1 MTKKINE
8 GCGTLNSAEFE
19 AVVDRLNRK
28 EPELDE
34 LTRLFENMTDQE
46 KERTIEHLG
55 SEQEKVRES
64 KVSGE
69 HV

>member
-1 MTKKINE
+1 MKKINE
-8 GCGTLNSAEFE
+8 GSGTLNSAEFK
-19 AVVDRLNRK
+19 AILDRLKRK

-34 LTRLFENMTDQE
+34 LAIILEGMTDQG
-46 KERTIEHLG
+46 ERTIERLDK